1 MPPRQWEPLVAEFSD
16 VMKLV
21 HLAMRRD
28 ATDIASIANELFKE
42 KRQAYEDGLTAQ
54 AANAGCAGR
63 KGVMPN
69 DKLTMAHDESNSE
82 AAGIAN
88 TYNYDLAVAIRHI
101 RTETPSANRH
111 VYAKRL
117 LEWEATR
124 DEWKSQQIALWN
136 QTKWTNIAFQ
146 DFLAHNPQLNNGYA
160 ILQPKRTV
168 CKICQY
174 WASRGKVPLAEASRI
189 EFPAHI
195 NCPHYWETHYKGKV
209 NCEELWMGADVKQW
223 WEDIEAGK
231 ELGEKG
237 GPGSGNYG
245 HSGRPGLV
253 GGSGGGEGIS
263 KVGDMVSKFEDLRS
277 RGFLTEVDDASWKTM
292 ARDAAKT
299 AEMYGEPSTNEGA
312 VAHTKAENIW
322 YGDNPLYGGW
332 HPLAEGLQNA
342 ILASPL
348 PINEVLYRGV
358 YGRYVEDLLSIGV
371 GEEFG
376 ISEFAS
382 TSRSME
388 IAKVFMRDVT
398 KGALL
403 IINAREGM
411 PALYIHDLA
420 SEFLLPATAKFMVT
434 DIKGNMMFVDYV
446 GVGQ

>member
-28 ATDIASIANELFKE
+28 TTDITSIANELFKE

-253 GGSGGGEGIS
+253 GGSGGNAIAPMGYTARQKDHLLTDMVWDDQTTNGEFARQEIGKYMDTIPDSIS
-263 KVGDMVSKFEDLRS
+263 KFSGMRHLIVSDNVEDVYPWLQ
-277 RGFLTEVDDASWKTM
+277 KTM
-292 ARDAAKT
+292 PEELGAIPADA
-299 AEMYGEPSTNEGA
+299 
-312 VAHTKAENIW
+312 
-322 YGDNPLYGGW
+322 
-332 HPLAEGLQNA
+332 
-342 ILASPL
+342 
-348 PINEVLYRGV
+348 EVRGV
-358 YGRYVEDLLSIGV
+358 YDR
-371 GEEFG
+371 
-376 ISEFAS
+376 S
-382 TSRSME
+382 TGTAIVSLYSWE
-388 IAKVFMRDVT
+388 YA
-398 KGALL
+398 
-403 IINAREGM
+403 EG
-411 PALYIHDLA
+411 
-420 SEFLLPATAKFMVT
+420 
-434 DIKGNMMFVDYV
+434 YV
-446 GVGQ
+446 GGNFYHEYAHSLEPLITSDGWERAWGEWDYSQDEGFAEAFSEYMVAKSSTDPGDMEWYQEYRPLSFEFFESLGGAK

>member
-69 DKLTMAHDESNSE
+69 DILTMAHDEANSE
-82 AAGIAN
+82 AASIAN

-111 VYAKRL
+111 LYAKRL
-117 LEWEATR
+117 LEWEAVR

-146 DFLAHNPQLNNGYA
+146 DFLAHNPQLKNGYA
-160 ILQPKRTV
+160 ILQSKRTV

-253 GGSGGGEGIS
+253 GGSGGEG
-263 KVGDMVSKFEDLRS
+263 
-277 RGFLTEVDDASWKTM
+277 
-292 ARDAAKT
+292 
-299 AEMYGEPSTNEGA
+299 GA
-312 VAHTKAENIW
+312 M
-322 YGDNPLYGGW
+322 
-332 HPLAEGLQNA
+332 
-342 ILASPL
+342 
-348 PINEVLYRGV
+348 
-358 YGRYVEDLLSIGV
+358 V
-371 GEEFG
+371 GEELPEDANMYTVADWYRLPKMYDKTVSDLDGFG
-376 ISEFAS
+376 KGDTFEAAKAIGQEYDLQHFEHINNQWTHGADVSVKEDIAETLRSNQDLRALTLYDLWSNDKSDAPFEEWLNTPQRMYRVGGMSDVFMSFTRSLEA
-382 TSRSME
+382 SRSASREVGLMVID
-388 IAKVFMRDVT
+388 IAPKHLLGSGMT
-398 KGALL
+398 GAGEVY
-403 IINAREGM
+403 IE
-411 PALYIHDLA
+411 PDALQH
-420 SEFLLPATAKFMVT
+420 
-434 DIKGNMMFVDYV
+434 V
-446 GVGQ
+446 GA